1 MNLKALNTQPALLR
15 ICGRLS
21 NFSYNDEVT
30 KPIALPSNNKI
41 VVLYADYMHR
51 KLGHQGY
58 RVIILNLRLE
68 GIYILRGEQL
78 LKQIVAR
85 CITCRINSRNLM
97 KQQMGRLPTFR
108 FKVNQPPFTSVS
120 MNFFGPIKLRKTR
133 NVVIDG
139 CVLLI
144 TCNTTRVVHLEVTET
159 QSINDFILAWRRFV
173 SKRGTHPVHV
183 FGDQGKA
190 FIGAENPIR

>member
-15 ICGRLS
+15 ICGHLS

-51 KLGHQGY
+51 KLGHQSY

-68 GIYILRGEQL
+68 GIYILRGKQL
-78 LKQIVAR
+78 LKQIAAR
-85 CITCRINSRNLM
+85 CITCRINRRNLM
-97 KQQMGRLPTFR
+97 KQQMGQLPTFR
-108 FKVNQPPFTSVS
+108 FKVNQPPFYISFYG
-120 MNFFGPIKLRKTR
+120 FFGPIKLQKTR

-159 QSINDFILAWRRFV
+159 QSTNDFILAWRRFV
-173 SKRGTHPVHV
+173 SKRDLC
-183 FGDQGKA
+183 FLNLLM
-190 FIGAENPIR
+190 I